1 MNYEQYQNYQSAY
14 QALYQKTPRGKYAFH
29 KSSAKKRGIPFL
41 LTFEEWWDI
50 WQASGKWEQR
60 GRRRDQYVMA
70 RFGDLGAYKR
80 DNVRICLAGE
90 NTDEMRQGLPPRGKR
105 TPEEQKAANRGY
117 AAKARRGRKIVDTA
131 RSEFAIGRR
140 MVVRSGRRCW
150 AHPNDADYPD

>member
-90 NTDEMRQGLPPRGKR
+90 NTDEMRQGLPPRW
-105 TPEEQKAANRGY
+105 QAHSRGTEGSKQRLCGQG
-117 AAKARRGRKIVDTA
+117 KARAKD
-131 RSEFAIGRR
+131 
-140 MVVRSGRRCW
+140 SG
-150 AHPNDADYPD
+150 HGSF